1 MSSRGRR
8 ARIATVAVS
17 SLALATGS
25 LALAAPSQAVTS
37 APAAKVLASSHPDW
51 ATAAANKGAVSA
63 TAQTSLTVY
72 LASQNAAAL
81 AQYATD
87 VSTPGNALYGKF
99 LTAAQ
104 AKARFLATP
113 AQIKSV
119 QEWLTGAGLHITS
132 TTDHQIDVTGD
143 AASIKRAFGTTLNQ
157 YEVKGQLLRAPATN
171 VVIPAAVASAV
182 LGVTGFTSSTSTV
195 RPTYVPVS
203 DLAKATGA
211 KASKGIAPTPTCS
224 TSWDQ
229 KKVSGA
235 PAGYTKNTYYD
246 ECSFQPSQLRQ
257 AYGITKS
264 GMTGKGVTIAIVD
277 AYGSST
283 MLADANEYA
292 TNHGDKPFAPGQYTE
307 VVTPG
312 QWDSQA
318 ACGGPAGWAPEEA
331 LDVEMSHGL
340 APDANVVYVGANSC
354 NDNDLQAA
362 EADIVDNHLAD
373 IVSNSWAGL
382 MYSSAAGDGESAT
395 SIAAYEQIFEQG
407 ATEGIGFDFSAGDC
421 GNNSPGAAATGV
433 NCDPTTT
440 KAQASYP
447 SSDPLVTDVGGTALG
462 VSDKKGNY
470 KFETDMGTLLSN
482 LNAAGTGWS
491 PLPGEFF
498 FGGGGGTSDYF
509 AQPFYQKG
517 IVPDSLSHTLMTGA
531 TSATAQRVTPDVA
544 MNGDLFTSVL
554 VGFSDGNPYSEGGY
568 GGTSVASPEFTAMQA
583 DAIQERGDRPFG
595 FANPEIYDRAGTKD
609 FNDVVNK
616 TAQDGLPPLNAIFD
630 NGLQNGSLNAALVAF
645 GRDYGLVATP
655 GFDDATGVGSPN
667 GNYLESFK
675 R

>member
-1 MSSRGRR
+1 M
-8 ARIATVAVS
+8 IT
-17 SLALATGS
+17 
-25 LALAAPSQAVTS
+25 
-37 APAAKVLASSHPDW
+37 SSHPTW

-63 TAQTSLTVY
+63 TAQTTATVY

-81 AQYATD
+81 AAYATD
-87 VSTPGNALYGKF
+87 VSTPGNALYGKY

-104 AKARFLATP
+104 AEARFLATP
-113 AQIKSV
+113 AQIKAV
-119 QEWLTGAGLHITS
+119 QDWLTSAGLHITS
-132 TTDHQIDVTGD
+132 SSVHQIDVSGD
-143 AASIKRAFGTTLNQ
+143 AASIKRAFGTTLDQ
-157 YEVKGQLLRAPATN
+157 YSVKGQLLHAPSGDIT
-171 VVIPAAVASAV
+171 IPAAVAASV
-182 LGVTGFTSSTSTV
+182 LGVDGLTSSTPTV
-195 RPTYVPVS
+195 KPTYVPVS
-203 DLAKATGA
+203 DVAKSTGA
-211 KASKGIAPTPTCS
+211 SAKKGIATTPTCS

-264 GMTGKGVTIAIVD
+264 GLTGKGVTIAIVD

-292 TNHGDKPFAPGQYTE
+292 TNHGDKAFAPGQYTE
-307 VVTPG
+307 DVTPS
-312 QWDSQA
+312 QWDSQD

-362 EADIVDNHLAD
+362 LANIVDNHLAD
-373 IVSNSWAGL
+373 IVSNSWSGL
-382 MYSSAAGDGESAT
+382 MYSSAAGDGESPT

-407 ATEGIGFDFSAGDC
+407 AIEGIGFDFSAGDC
-421 GNNSPGAAATGV
+421 GDNSPGAAATGV

-440 KAQASYP
+440 KAQAGFP
-447 SSDPLVTDVGGTALG
+447 SSDPWVTDVGGTALA
-462 VSDKKGNY
+462 VSDKKGDY
-470 KFETDMGTLLSN
+470 QSETDMGTLLST
-482 LNAAGTGWS
+482 LNATGTGWN
-491 PLPGEFF
+491 PLPGSFY

-517 IVPDSLSHTLMTGA
+517 IVPASLSHTLMTGA

-554 VGFSDGNPYSEGGY
+554 VGFSDGAPYSEGGY
-568 GGTSVASPEFTAMQA
+568 GGTSVSSPEFTALQA
-583 DAIQERGDRPFG
+583 DAIQARGDRPFG

-616 TAQDGLPPLNAIFD
+616 TALKGQPPLNAVFD

-655 GFDDATGVGSPN
+655 GFDNATGVGSPN
-667 GNYLESFK
+667 FNYLESYK